1 MNEMRRQ
8 DDQLSRWVCFM
19 LAGQAYG
26 LPIESVHEVLA
37 EAEIEP
43 VPGAA
48 EQVLGLINRR
58 GAVLTVIDLRRQ
70 LGLPAAAGQQTP
82 AVVIFEAHEERF
94 GLRVDAIAPVRKLID
109 AAIKPAPSV
118 NPSAL
123 AERVMGLYTRD
134 GDLLTLLDPQ
144 QLLAETAFIA

>member
-1 MNEMRRQ
+1 MNELRRQ
-8 DDQLSRWVCFM
+8 DDQLSRWVCFS
-19 LAGQAYG
+19 LAGQSYG

-48 EQVLGLINRR
+48 PQVLGLINRR

-70 LGLPAAAGQQTP
+70 LGLADTATAASA
-82 AVVIFEAHEERF
+82 AVVIFESGDERF
-94 GLRVDAIAPVRKLID
+94 GLQVDAIAPVRKLVD

-118 NPSAL
+118 NPTAL
-123 AERVMGLYTRD
+123 HDRVLGLYTRD
-134 GDLLTLLDPQ
+134 GDMLTLLDPQ
-144 QLLAETAFIA
+144 QLLAETAFIG

>member
-1 MNEMRRQ
+1 MTELRRQ
-8 DDQLSRWVCFM
+8 DDQMSRWVCFL

-70 LGLPAAAGQQTP
+70 LGLPGLDSPQTA
-82 AVVIFEAHEERF
+82 AVVIFEADDERF

-118 NPSAL
+118 NPSAP
-123 AERVMGLYTRD
+123 AERVLGLYTRD
-134 GDLLTLLDPQ
+134 GDMLTLLDPQ
-144 QLLAETAFIA
+144 QLLTETVFIS